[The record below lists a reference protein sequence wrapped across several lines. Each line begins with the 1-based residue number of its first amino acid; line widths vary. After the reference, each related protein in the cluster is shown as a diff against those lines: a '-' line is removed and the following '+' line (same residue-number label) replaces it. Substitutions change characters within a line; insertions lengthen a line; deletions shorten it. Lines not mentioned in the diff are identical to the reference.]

1 LKLCAISGV
10 QFNAM
15 NDPERDQLW
24 HLLGKAKL
32 EEPSPFFAAR
42 VVASVRKL
50 KADRRMF
57 WANWLRF
64 GLPGAVAGALAV
76 SLTLFSVRVEHK
88 NVTKPAVM
96 VTESEPS
103 ELELIA
109 DLDSAL
115 SSEESSVWLDSS
127 SH

>member
-1 LKLCAISGV
+1 MK
-10 QFNAM
+10 
-15 NDPERDQLW
+15 DPERDELW
-24 HLLGKAKL
+24 HLLGKAKV
-32 EEPSPFFAAR
+32 EEPSPFFAAK
-42 VVASVRKL
+42 VLASVRKL
-50 KADRRMF
+50 RADRKLF

-88 NVTKPAVM
+88 PVRKPAHIVAQ
-96 VTESEPS
+96 SEPS
-103 ELELIA
+103 DLELIA

>member
-1 LKLCAISGV
+1 
-10 QFNAM
+10 M

-24 HLLGKAKL
+24 CLLGKAKV
-32 EEPSPFFAAR
+32 EEPSPFFVAK

-50 KADRRMF
+50 KEDRRAF
-57 WANWLRF
+57 WANWIRF

-76 SLTLFSVRVEHK
+76 CLTVFSVRVEHK
-88 NVTKPAVM
+88 IEPKPAI
-96 VTESEPS
+96 VTQTEPS
-103 ELELIA
+103 DLELIA

>member
-1 LKLCAISGV
+1 LKLYPIYGV

-32 EEPSPFFAAR
+32 EEPSPFFAAK

-57 WANWLRF
+57 WTNWLRF

-76 SLTLFSVRVEHK
+76 SLTVFNVRVEHK
-88 NVTKPAVM
+88 IATKPTAI
-96 VTESEPS
+96 VTQSEPS

>member
-1 LKLCAISGV
+1 
-10 QFNAM
+10 M

-24 HLLGKAKL
+24 CLLGKAKV
-32 EEPSPFFAAR
+32 EEPSPFFAAK

-50 KADRRMF
+50 KEDRRVF
-57 WANWLRF
+57 WANWVRF
-64 GLPGAVAGALAV
+64 GLPGALAGALAV
-76 SLTLFSVRVEHK
+76 FLTVFSVRVEHK
-88 NVTKPAVM
+88 MIESKPVIVTQ
-96 VTESEPS
+96 TEPS
-103 ELELIA
+103 DLELIA

>member
-1 LKLCAISGV
+1 
-10 QFNAM
+10 M
-15 NDPERDQLW
+15 NDPERDELW
-24 HLLGKAKL
+24 RLLGRAKQD
-32 EEPSPFFAAR
+32 EPSHFFAAK

-50 KADRRMF
+50 KEDRRMF
-57 WANWLRF
+57 WTNWLRF

-76 SLTLFSVRVEHK
+76 FLTVFSVRLDHK
-88 NVTKPAVM
+88 
-96 VTESEPS
+96 TESKPIIVTQNEQS
-103 ELELIA
+103 DLELIA

>member
-1 LKLCAISGV
+1 
-10 QFNAM
+10 M

-32 EEPSPFFAAR
+32 EQPSPFFAAK

-57 WANWLRF
+57 WANWVRF

-76 SLTLFSVRVEHK
+76 CLTVFSVRVEHK
-88 NVTKPAVM
+88 MQTKPAAIL
-96 VTESEPS
+96 TQSEPS
-103 ELELIA
+103 DLELIA
-109 DLDSAL
+109 DLDPAL
-115 SSEESSVWLDSS
+115 SSEETSVWLDSS

>member
-1 LKLCAISGV
+1 
-10 QFNAM
+10 M

-32 EEPSPFFAAR
+32 AEPSPFFAAK
-42 VVASVRKL
+42 VVASIRKFRE
-50 KADRRMF
+50 DRRMF

-76 SLTLFSVRVEHK
+76 FLTVSSIRVERK
-88 NVTKPAVM
+88 MAPKPAI
-96 VTESEPS
+96 VTQSEPS
-103 ELELIA
+103 DLELIA

-127 SH
+127 PH

>member
-1 LKLCAISGV
+1 
-10 QFNAM
+10 M

-24 HLLGKAKL
+24 RLLGKAKV

-50 KADRRMF
+50 KEDRRVF

-64 GLPGAVAGALAV
+64 GLPGALAGALAV
-76 SLTLFSVRVEHK
+76 FLTVFSVRVEHK
-88 NVTKPAVM
+88 IESKPVIVTQTA
-96 VTESEPS
+96 EPS
-103 ELELIA
+103 DLELIA

>member
-1 LKLCAISGV
+1 
-10 QFNAM
+10 M
-15 NDPERDQLW
+15 NDPERDELW
-24 HLLGKAKL
+24 SLLGKAKV
-32 EEPSPFFAAR
+32 EETSPFFAAR

-50 KADRRMF
+50 KEDRRVF

-64 GLPGAVAGALAV
+64 GLPGALAGALAV
-76 SLTLFSVRVEHK
+76 FLTVFSVRVEHK
-88 NVTKPAVM
+88 IESKPAI
-96 VTESEPS
+96 VTQAEPS
-103 ELELIA
+103 DLELIA

>member
-1 LKLCAISGV
+1 LKLYPICGV

-32 EEPSPFFAAR
+32 EEPSPFFAAK

-50 KADRRMF
+50 KADRKVF

-76 SLTLFSVRVEHK
+76 CLTVFSVRVEHK
-88 NVTKPAVM
+88 MQPRPAANF
-96 VTESEPS
+96 TQTEPS
-103 ELELIA
+103 DLELIA
-109 DLDSAL
+109 DLDPAL
-115 SSEESSVWLDSS
+115 SSEETSVWLDSS